1 MGIGLVGYMA
11 ISARPGQLYMTILFD
26 LEKGTLALRI
36 DTLNYL
42 T

>member
-11 ISARPGQLYMTILFD
+11 ISRATGRLYMTILFD
-26 LEKGTLALRI
+26 LEKGILALRI